1 MAMGLFCFVSGV
13 IADHCM
19 DAREQ
24 KQCNALVSFTL
35 EGEAS
40 ANLKAVLVTQSMCHM
55 ALNMFQEDFLTS
67 FEAANKNT

>member
-13 IADHCM
+13 IADQCM
-19 DAREQ
+19 DARER
-24 KQCNALVSFTL
+24 KQCNTLAWLPL

-40 ANLKAVLVTQSMCHM
+40 ANLKGCSGDPVHVHM
-55 ALNMFQEDFLTS
+55 ALNMSQEDFLTS